1 MRDLDCVPTQQ
12 RLLEITVLPPKGR
25 KLFFVRAIKRE
36 EDQAYPLRS
45 DEVTGRRTK
54 LHAKKVLIFFS
65 PSLVGLAIES
75 QCRRSFRLL
84 FLQRFD

>member
-1 MRDLDCVPTQQ
+1 MQQ

-25 KLFFVRAIKRE
+25 KLVFVRAIKRE

-54 LHAKKVLIFFS
+54 LHAKKVLIFFFPFPCWLGDTEPV
-65 PSLVGLAIES
+65 PS
-75 QCRRSFRLL
+75 
-84 FLQRFD
+84 